1 MFRWLLIASI
11 LLAAI
16 LVPFAL
22 FEGTFERLGARM
34 MSGDLA
40 GWPAAALISG
50 FLALDVVLP
59 VPSSMVSTAAGA
71 VMGMARGTAVVWVGM
86 MAGSV
91 LGYALGA
98 RATGVTGRFVGADS
112 LARAERVAAAYG
124 DWAIVVCRPVPVL
137 AEASVVLAGLVH
149 TPWPRFLALTAA
161 SNLGIAIAYAAIG
174 AYSMSAGSFLLTFA
188 GAILLPGLA
197 MLIARLWLGRGPVRA
212 SGSRPT

>member
-1 MFRWLLIASI
+1 MLRWLIIGTL

-22 FEGTFERLGARM
+22 FEGTFERLGARL

-71 VMGMARGTAVVWVGM
+71 VMGLARGTAVVWAGM

-112 LARAERVAAAYG
+112 LARAERVAAMYG

-161 SNLGIAIAYAAIG
+161 SNLGIALAYAAIG

-188 GAILLPGLA
+188 GAIILPGLA
-197 MLIARLWLGRGPVRA
+197 MLIARLWLADRVTRD
-212 SGSRPT
+212 

>member
-1 MFRWLLIASI
+1 MRWLIIGTI

-40 GWPAAALISG
+40 GWPAAALIGG

-71 VMGMARGTAVVWVGM
+71 VMGVGRGTAVVWAGM
-86 MAGSV
+86 MGGSI
-91 LGYALGA
+91 LGYVLGA
-98 RATGVTGRFVGADS
+98 RATGVTGRFVGPDS
-112 LARAERVAAAYG
+112 LARAERVAATYG
-124 DWAIVVCRPVPVL
+124 DWAIIVCRPVPVL
-137 AEASVVLAGLVH
+137 AEASVILAGLVH
-149 TPWPRFLALTAA
+149 TPWPRFLLLTAT
-161 SNLGIAIAYAAIG
+161 SNLGIAAAYAAIG

-188 GAILLPGLA
+188 GAILLPGVA
-197 MLIARLWLGRGPVRA
+197 MLIARLCLGRRSV
-212 SGSRPT
+212 